1 MSTHHAAAV
10 LFAKDMRTLARFYE
24 TVADMRVR
32 RSADDH
38 IVLESG
44 SFQLIVHRI
53 PEHIARGITIERP
66 PVVRE
71 TAAIK
76 LSLRVGSIAI
86 SRDAAASLGGSLNG
100 TDREWTYESTT
111 VCDGCDPEGNQFQ
124 LFQPET
130 P

>member
-10 LFAKDMRTLARFYE
+10 LFAKDMSTLARFYE

-32 RSADDH
+32 KRAEDH

-44 SFQLIVHRI
+44 SFHLIVHGI
-53 PEHIARGITIERP
+53 PEPIARDITIERP

-71 TAAIK
+71 RAAIK
-76 LSLRVGSIAI
+76 LSLRVGSLAI
-86 SRDAAASLGGSLNG
+86 SRDAAAALGGALYG

-124 LFQPET
+124 LFQPEG
-130 P
+130 